1 MQRGESSLQLLEATC
16 REEGLQVMLE
26 HLGKRQWRKQFR
38 LYAVLIGVCL
48 VLAAGINPLMDQGR
62 EDRAE
67 SAALR
72 SLKSEAEEYRRT
84 QGDKAGRED
93 LAEIWRSYG
102 GRVSSEA
109 MDRLKREYRTRLS
122 PAEVE
127 ALQKA
132 YEGMKGK
139 RP

>member
-1 MQRGESSLQLLEATC
+1 MQRGESSLQLLKVTC

-26 HLGKRQWRKQFR
+26 HLGKRQWKKQLR
-38 LYAVLIGVCL
+38 LYGVLMGVCL
-48 VLAAGINPLMDQGR
+48 VLAAGISLLMDQGR
-62 EDRAE
+62 EDREE

-72 SLKSEAEEYRRT
+72 SLKSEVEEYRRT
-84 QGDKAGRED
+84 QGDKARRED
-93 LAEIWRSYG
+93 LAEIWRSYEG
-102 GRVSSEA
+102 KVSPEA
-109 MDRLKREYRTRLS
+109 MDRLKREYRTKLS

-139 RP
+139 KP